1 MSRNYLLLL
10 EALIASA
17 ISEKDE
23 GFFKGEFL
31 SLIKPFP
38 ADIQTRLLGL
48 ARGGINDLRFI

>member
-10 EALIASA
+10 GALIISA

-38 ADIQTRLLGL
+38 VDVQTRLLSL
-48 ARGGINDLRFI
+48 AKGE